1 MLTLNYDTKSD
12 YAVHL
17 PDHTKRYDIFSSGRA
32 FVTYDQTRPL
42 EEQLPFTPWIA
53 DLLQEAAMCEQQQRE
68 GEEQRAVASEEM
80 KEAHQRLRK
89 LVRIMRK
96 TLDAALPETPTKA
109 KGWGFK
115 VKQSTAKILLPQ
127 TPEEHLNVA
136 DAYIVKELSR
146 PEAERFTS
154 PQLAEV
160 IAVRKAVAEKT
171 ARRNAGQNRRETAI
185 ARANA
190 IAAEMYDHLQ
200 GAASFLMNFR
210 YKNVITPELQNWGY
224 IVVTRRSA
232 GQNGADKTT
241 AANGSTNGAAANDA
255 AANGATANGSAAGTL
270 DTVTDN
276 LLNP

>member
-1 MLTLNYDTKSD
+1 MMTLNYDTKSD
-12 YAVHL
+12 YTVHL
-17 PDHTKRYDIFSSGRA
+17 PNHTKRYDIFSSGRT

-42 EEQLPFTPWIA
+42 EEQLPFTAWIA
-53 DLLQEAAMCEQQQRE
+53 DLLQEAAVCEQQQRE
-68 GEEQRAVASEEM
+68 GEEQRAVASEEI

-96 TLDAALPETPTKA
+96 TLDAAFPETPTKA

-146 PEAERFTS
+146 PEEERFTS
-154 PQLAEV
+154 PNLTDV
-160 IAVRKAVAEKT
+160 IAVRNAVAEKV
-171 ARRNAGQNRRETAI
+171 ALRNAGQNQRETAI

-190 IAAEMYDHLQ
+190 IAAELYDHLQ
-200 GAASFLMNFR
+200 GAASFLMSFR

-224 IVVTRRSA
+224 VVVTRRSA
-232 GQNGADKTT
+232 AQNGDDKT
-241 AANGSTNGAAANDA
+241 AENGSTTNR
-255 AANGATANGSAAGTL
+255 SSEGTL
-270 DTVTDN
+270 DTVTNDP
-276 LLNP
+276 LTP